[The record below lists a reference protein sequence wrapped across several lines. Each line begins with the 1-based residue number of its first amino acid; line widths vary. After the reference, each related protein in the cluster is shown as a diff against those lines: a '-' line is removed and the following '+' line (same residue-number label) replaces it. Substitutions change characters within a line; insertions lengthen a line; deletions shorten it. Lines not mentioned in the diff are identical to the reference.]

1 MCFCHSFCYGQNY
14 DRHVV
19 YLESEVTLSS
29 KRRKLDPSQH
39 PLGQVPSSIS
49 TAQHLDHW
57 RQKLIDS
64 YLAQECS
71 SDAWPPLK
79 MVHFVQLALVK
90 QDEQAR
96 HIGLETIRKDVDQV
110 YGKKSRTDF
119 CVMFEKIDPA
129 SLILLEGR
137 PGSGKTTLMVKVS
150 CDWARGI
157 ILYSKLVIF
166 VRLRYLKKMGNI
178 YLHDVLKVA
187 CSAFSSAE
195 IDGLSSYIEGR
206 LGEDVV
212 FVLDGFDEYAP
223 GASDNNYISKL
234 ILKQVYS
241 RSIVIVSSRPAA
253 THRFRQHT
261 TKWIE
266 VIGFFKDQVLQ
277 YITSYFENKAK
288 KERAQQLIQHLEQHP
303 NLMNLCYLP
312 LHCAMLVFM
321 YELEDVTLPKTE
333 TEFYR
338 DFTLSILI
346 RSICKKSESTNL
358 SHNLESFDCLPH
370 RERKIF
376 DRICKL
382 AFKAT
387 VASQQVFEK
396 SELDKL
402 CFDNSCPENA
412 EGSLGLVVTD
422 RYFVKYGIDETYTF
436 LHLTFQ
442 EYLAAVHIAG
452 LSDSEQTNIVS
463 TRCSEKH
470 LYVTWCFLFGI
481 LDYSKESTVNLF
493 KLVLDNTHGDL
504 LLHIQCAYESHHK
517 SACTDVLRFHEYNLY
532 FKDISASDLI
542 CITYV
547 LKTADYTTIKLKFD
561 QCDFSVDEAV
571 ALLKGVGDCQLSLT
585 M

>member
-1 MCFCHSFCYGQNY
+1 MCFCDGFCYGQNS
-14 DRHVV
+14 DRQRVV

-49 TAQHLDHW
+49 TTQHLDHW

-96 HIGLETIRKDVDQV
+96 HIGLETIRKDIDEV
-110 YGKKSRTDF
+110 YGKKSKTDF
-119 CVMFEKIDPA
+119 SQMFEKIDPT

-157 ILYSKLVIF
+157 ILHSKLVIL
-166 VRLRYLKKMGNI
+166 VRLRYLKKIGNI
-178 YLHDVLKVA
+178 YLHDLLRVS
-187 CSAFSSAE
+187 CDAFSSAD

-223 GASDNNYISKL
+223 GTSDNNYISKL
-234 ILKQVYS
+234 VLKRIYS

-253 THRFRQHT
+253 TQRFRQNT

-266 VIGFFKDQVLQ
+266 VIGFFKDQVVQ
-277 YITSYFENKAK
+277 YVTSYFENRRE
-288 KERAQQLIQHLEQHP
+288 KEREQQLIQHLEQHP

-321 YELEDVTLPKTE
+321 YELEDATLPETE

-338 DFTLSILI
+338 DFTLSILV
-346 RSICKKSESTNL
+346 RSIRKQSERTNPL
-358 SHNLESFDCLPH
+358 HRLKSFDCLPH
-370 RERKIF
+370 TEKSIF
-376 DRICKL
+376 DRVCKL
-382 AFKAT
+382 AYEAT
-387 VASQQVFEK
+387 IASQQVFEK
-396 SELDKL
+396 DELDFNDSL
-402 CFDNSCPENA
+402 DDA
-412 EGSLGLVVTD
+412 EGSLGLVVID
-422 RYFVKYGIDETYTF
+422 RYFVKHGIDETYTF

-442 EYLAAVHIAG
+442 EYLAAVYIAG
-452 LSDSEQTNIVS
+452 LSESEQTNIVS
-463 TRCSEKH
+463 TYHSQRY
-470 LYVTWCFLFGI
+470 LYVTLRFLFGI

-517 SACTDVLRFHEYNLY
+517 SACTDVLLFHDNID
-532 FKDISASDLI
+532 FKNIRQSASDLT

-547 LKTADYTTIKLKFD
+547 LKTADYTTIKLEFD
-561 QCDFSVDEAV
+561 HCGFSVDEAV
-571 ALLKGVGDCQLSLT
+571 ALLKGVGDRQLSLT
-585 M
+585 MK

>member
-1 MCFCHSFCYGQNY
+1 MCFCDGFCYGQNS
-14 DRHVV
+14 DRRCVV

-29 KRRKLDPSQH
+29 KRHKLDSSQH

-49 TAQHLDHW
+49 TTQHLDHW

-90 QDEQAR
+90 QDKQAR
-96 HIGLETIRKDVDQV
+96 HIGLKTIKKDIDEV
-110 YGKKSRTDF
+110 YGEKSKIDF
-119 CVMFEKIDPA
+119 CEMFEKIDPT

-157 ILYSKLVIF
+157 ILHSKLVIF
-166 VRLRYLKKMGNI
+166 VRLRYLKKTGNI
-178 YLHDVLKVA
+178 YLHDLLGVA

-253 THRFRQHT
+253 TQRFRQNT

-266 VIGFFKDQVLQ
+266 VIGFFKDQVVQ
-277 YITSYFENKAK
+277 YITSYFENRRE
-288 KERAQQLIQHLEQHP
+288 KEREQQLIQHLEQHP

-321 YELEDVTLPKTE
+321 YELEDVTLPETE

-346 RSICKKSESTNL
+346 RSIRKQSERTNPL
-358 SHNLESFDCLPH
+358 HRLKSFDCLPH
-370 RERKIF
+370 TERSIF
-376 DRICKL
+376 NRVCKL
-382 AFKAT
+382 AYEAMI
-387 VASQQVFEK
+387 ASQQVFEK
-396 SELDKL
+396 DELNFNDSL
-402 CFDNSCPENA
+402 DDA
-412 EGSLGLVVTD
+412 EGSLGLVVID
-422 RYFVKYGIDETYTF
+422 RYFVKHGIDESYTF

-442 EYLAAVHIAG
+442 EYLAAVYIAG
-452 LSDSEQTNIVS
+452 LSESEQTNIVS
-463 TRCSEKH
+463 TYHSQRY
-470 LYVTWCFLFGI
+470 LYVTLRFLFGI
-481 LDYSKESTVNLF
+481 LDYSKEITANLF
-493 KLVLDNTHGDL
+493 KLIQATCDDPLFHF
-504 LLHIQCAYESHHK
+504 QCAYESQHR
-517 SACTDVLRFHEYNLY
+517 SACTDVLLFHEYNLK
-532 FKDISASDLI
+532 FKSIDSSDLT

-547 LKTADYTTIKLKFD
+547 LKTADYTTIKLNFSY
-561 QCDFSVDEAV
+561 CDFCVDEAV
-571 ALLKGVGDCQLSLT
+571 ALLKGIGDRQLSLT
-585 M
+585 ML

>member
-1 MCFCHSFCYGQNY
+1 
-14 DRHVV
+14 
-19 YLESEVTLSS
+19 
-29 KRRKLDPSQH
+29 
-39 PLGQVPSSIS
+39 
-49 TAQHLDHW
+49 
-57 RQKLIDS
+57 
-64 YLAQECS
+64 
-71 SDAWPPLK
+71 
-79 MVHFVQLALVK
+79 
-90 QDEQAR
+90 
-96 HIGLETIRKDVDQV
+96 
-110 YGKKSRTDF
+110 
-119 CVMFEKIDPA
+119 MFEKIDPA

-157 ILYSKLVIF
+157 ILYSKLVIL
-166 VRLRYLKKMGNI
+166 VRLRFLKKTGNI
-178 YLHDVLKVA
+178 YLHDLLGVA
-187 CSAFSSAE
+187 CSAFSSAD

-223 GASDNNYISKL
+223 GARDDNYISKL

-253 THRFRQHT
+253 TQRFRQHT

-277 YITSYFENKAK
+277 YVTSYYENKAK

-321 YELEDVTLPKTE
+321 YEIEDTTLPETE
-333 TEFYR
+333 TEFYC

-346 RSICKKSESTNL
+346 RSICKKSESP
-358 SHNLESFDCLPH
+358 SSPNLESFDCLPH

-387 VASQQVFEK
+387 VASRQVFEK

-402 CFDNSCPENA
+402 RFDDSCPENA

-422 RYFVKYGIDETYTF
+422 RYFVKYGIDKTYTF

-463 TRCSEKH
+463 THCSEKH
-470 LYVTWCFLFGI
+470 LYVTWRFLFGT
-481 LDYSKESTVNLF
+481 LDYSKEITANLF
-493 KLVLDNTHGDL
+493 KLILQASCDDP
-504 LLHIQCAYESHHK
+504 LLHFQCACESHRR
-517 SACTDVLRFHEYNLY
+517 SACTDVLHFYENNFG
-532 FKDISASDLI
+532 FKNIGASDLT

-547 LKTADYTTIKLKFD
+547 LKTADYTTIKLDFIS
-561 QCDFSVDEAV
+561 CNFSVDEAV
-571 ALLKGVGDCQLSLT
+571 ALLKGVGDRQLSLR
-585 M
+585 ML